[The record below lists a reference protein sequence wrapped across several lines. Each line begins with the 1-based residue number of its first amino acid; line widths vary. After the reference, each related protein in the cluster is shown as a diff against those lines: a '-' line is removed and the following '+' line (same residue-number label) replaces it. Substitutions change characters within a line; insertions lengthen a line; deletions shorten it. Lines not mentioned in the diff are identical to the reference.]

1 MTTAMLGEV
10 KTEPAEWDGRFM
22 RQALEV
28 ATWSKDPEVKVG
40 AIVVSQDKR
49 RVSWGYNGFPRGVH
63 DTKDRLKG
71 SERVPLTAHAE
82 LNTILNAGCDLSG
95 WTLFVTRPPCLEC
108 AKAIIQARISRVVCM
123 PLPEGSSWAEACKQA
138 AGLLREVG
146 IVYNTLKFAEE
157 A

>member
-1 MTTAMLGEV
+1 MLIGEV

-40 AIVVSQDKR
+40 AIVVSPDKR

-71 SERVPLTAHAE
+71 AERVPLTAHAE

-123 PLPEGSSWAEACKQA
+123 ALPADSSWHENCKQA
-138 AGLLREVG
+138 TSLMREAGLTVA
-146 IVYNTLKFAEE
+146 TAQFAAE
-157 A
+157 AA